1 MPTIPSLGLSFSKL
15 WRKNNEGICIR
26 VWRHVPNLL
35 AILIINL
42 FLIYPYLLQNKNIAV
57 GEAPFYINP
66 DYLNYYSI
74 WENKF
79 NFGNFSQHSQ
89 NISLFSVIWSIIELT
104 PFNIE
109 HALVF
114 IYLNYCLASF
124 FAYFCLCSFF
134 PSSYTYLALAPSIF
148 YSLNVFRL
156 IGPINER
163 VNLLFVFLP
172 LLFWA
177 YHKIINEKKW
187 RYLIYLVFLTNISA
201 STAGNLP
208 VFLTPYLLMLLYFIY
223 YLVVHK
229 PNKDVL
235 ILLVKQ
241 NLIFG
246 IVIFLSNLYW
256 IYPLY
261 HYLISLYIAT
271 NGATTIFKAL
281 NVGTFQDHLRGIGQW
296 AWRAEHLF
304 AKYYPFSEKYDQP
317 FLQIT
322 TYLLTIISF
331 IYILPS
337 RFLKR
342 VDKDNHLKTFFAI
355 LSFLSLILLAGNKGP
370 FGFVFDFL
378 YQHIP
383 LFKAYREPFAK
394 FTPLYIFALTFGLAY
409 SLQYITDKLK
419 RNSHRLLV
427 VSLVTLLVLI
437 NAYPFFTGEAIPIRR
452 WNGGNVGN
460 VVSIPEYWQDARRDI
475 PSKVGNYRL
484 MLLPYNPYITYY
496 SWEYGANV
504 VGNIAD
510 YLLDVKSLKSYEI
523 DTSLGGQ
530 ILLSAFPPGELKDD
544 FDLGK
549 FLGFLNAKYLLLEN
563 DLEWR
568 YSSGDVASPSASLAY
583 LSSSNLTLEKTY
595 GEFISEYLSTLPNE
609 DPDPGRKQLL
619 TSELQGKPIL
629 SLYQVPEEHLL
640 PLVYTPSSAFISS
653 DDPSDLPYLVT
664 NQPNNNFAVIYQNQN
679 DELDLDLDDLD
690 NPEVVF
696 SDNHPTHISLTIKDA
711 HKPFLLV
718 FIENFDSNWSIIPGS
733 DFSQIAGLPLN
744 FKKPYDTDHLIA
756 NGFANAWLINPDQ
769 FCSLSPDDCELS
781 NQGKNLSLSLYY
793 SPQNYLTL
801 SLILALIINLL
812 VVSSLVYLLIFK
824 KKNG

>member
-1 MPTIPSLGLSFSKL
+1 MLNKKLRSTHIIRSLEHTFSL
-15 WRKNNEGICIR
+15 LVIFAI
-26 VWRHVPNLL
+26 NLL
-35 AILIINL
+35 
-42 FLIYPYLLQNKNIAV
+42 FIYPFIQENKIIAV
-57 GEAPFYINP
+57 GETPYFFNP
-66 DYLNYYSI
+66 LYLSPSSIWQNLLNYGS
-74 WENKF
+74 
-79 NFGNFSQHSQ
+79 FSFYTV
-89 NISLFSVIWSIIELT
+89 NISIFPLLLNFISII
-104 PFNIE
+104 N
-109 HALVF
+109 
-114 IYLNYCLASF
+114 LNKDNSIIF
-124 FAYFCLCSFF
+124 FGLLYIF
-134 PSSYTYLALAPSIF
+134 SSYSIF
-148 YSLNVFRL
+148 YCLYLSTKPKSTLYILPAAIFYTFNVFRL
-156 IGPINER
+156 SVPILER
-163 VNLLFVFLP
+163 VGILFIFLP
-172 LLFWA
+172 FFFYIYTLLLNTRNWV
-177 YHKIINEKKW
+177 YV
-187 RYLIYLVFLTNISA
+187 LILILVANGSA
-201 STAGNLP
+201 SMAANLP

-261 HYLISLYIAT
+261 HYLTSLYIAT

-394 FTPLYIFALTFGLAY
+394 FTPLYIFALTLGLAY

-427 VSLVTLLVLI
+427 VSLVTVLVLI
-437 NAYPFFTGEAIPIRR
+437 NAYPFFTGEAMPIRR
-452 WNGGNVGN
+452 WNGGNVGYAN
-460 VVSIPEYWQDARRDI
+460 QIPLYWQEARHDI
-475 PSKVGNYRL
+475 PSKVGDYRL

-496 SWEYGANV
+496 SWEYGTNV

>member
-1 MPTIPSLGLSFSKL
+1 MKE
-15 WRKNNEGICIR
+15 RNQK
-26 VWRHVPNLL
+26 
-35 AILIINL
+35 
-42 FLIYPYLLQNKNIAV
+42 K
-57 GEAPFYINP
+57 INP
-66 DYLNYYSI
+66 KHLLYISVSFFIAIVFILPYAIEKKIISYGETPYFINPFFLNYASI
-74 WENKF
+74 WEGKL
-79 NFGNFSQHSQ
+79 NFGNFSQHSA
-89 NISLFSVIWSIIELT
+89 NIISIYLSWILTSLVPLKIDSSII
-104 PFNIE
+104 I
-109 HALVF
+109 LV
-114 IYLNYCLASF
+114 LNYFLTSISIYYCL
-124 FAYFCLCSFF
+124 
-134 PSSYTYLALAPSIF
+134 YTILAPKKNSHILIPVSIF
-148 YSLNVFRL
+148 YSFNTYRL
-156 IGPINER
+156 LGPINIPSN
-163 VNLLFVFLP
+163 VLLIFLP
-172 LLFWA
+172 LFFVTYYQLLHF
-177 YHKIINEKKW
+177 HKWKYVLQLAIIINLAGGMGANLPI
-187 RYLIYLVFLTNISA
+187 YLAPYLLLIIYLV
-201 STAGNLP
+201 
-208 VFLTPYLLMLLYFIY
+208 YFIITESPGKKT
-223 YLVVHK
+223 LLK
-229 PNKDVL
+229 
-235 ILLVKQ
+235 LLVQ
-241 NLIFG
+241 N
-246 IVIFLSNLYW
+246 IVIVITIVSSNLYW
-256 IYPLY
+256 LFPQSVYLLSIYKTTQNG
-261 HYLISLYIAT
+261 T
-271 NGATTIFKAL
+271 NIFKAL
-281 NVGTFQDHLRGIGQW
+281 NTGTFYDHLRGIGQW

-383 LFKAYREPFAK
+383 LFKAYREPFSK

-475 PSKVGNYRL
+475 PGKVGDYRL
-484 MLLPYNPYITYY
+484 MLFPYNPYSTYY
-496 SWEYGANV
+496 HWQYGTGV

-510 YLLDVKSLKSYEI
+510 YLLDAKSLKSYEI

-595 GEFISEYLSTLPNE
+595 GEFTSEYLSTLPNE

-640 PLVYTPSSAFISS
+640 PLVYSPANTFIST

-664 NQPNNNFAVIYQNQN
+664 NQSNNDFAVIYQNQN
-679 DELDLDLDDLD
+679 NKLDLNLDDLD
-690 NPEVVF
+690 NPEVIF
-696 SDNHPTHISLTIKDA
+696 SDNHPTHISLTIKDIN
-711 HKPFLLV
+711 KPFLLV
-718 FIENFDSNWSIIPGS
+718 FIENFDSNWSIIPGK
-733 DFSQIAGLPLN
+733 DFSQIAGLPIN
-744 FKKPYDTDHLIA
+744 FKKPYNTDHLIA
-756 NGFANAWLINPDQ
+756 NGFSNAWLINPDQ
-769 FCSLSPDDCELS
+769 FCSLSPDDCELC
-781 NQGKNLSLSLYY
+781 NRGKNLSLSLYY

-812 VVSSLVYLLIFK
+812 VVSSVVYLLIFK
-824 KKNG
+824 RK